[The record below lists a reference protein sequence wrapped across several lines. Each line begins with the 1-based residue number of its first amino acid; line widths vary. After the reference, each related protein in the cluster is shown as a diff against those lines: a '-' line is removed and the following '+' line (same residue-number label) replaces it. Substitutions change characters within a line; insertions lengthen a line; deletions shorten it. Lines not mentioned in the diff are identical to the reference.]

1 LQPRIELPI
10 SLSLR
15 RHLRIALQYA
25 VAAALVAAS
34 ALAPALACPPLAEG
48 RGTEELYR
56 HIGRAEALRNGVPFA
71 LVDAVMSVESGYDPL
86 ARGGVGEIGLM
97 QVMPATAALMG
108 FEGSPAGL
116 AEPAT
121 NIAYGTRYLA
131 QAWRLA
137 GGDICTTVMKYR
149 AGHGEK
155 RFSARSVSYCNRV
168 RAHLER
174 AAFPTGSEALKP
186 PVRLAAL
193 SEETAPRARE
203 RSSRKADCFR
213 RVVQPGRRFGACIP
227 RSVLAKKGLL
237 RSG

>member
-1 LQPRIELPI
+1 M
-10 SLSLR
+10 R
-15 RHLRIALQYA
+15 RHLRTAPLKIV
-25 VAAALVAAS
+25 VAALIAAS
-34 ALAPALACPPLAEG
+34 ALAPALARPSFVEG
-48 RGTEELYR
+48 RGGEELYR
-56 HIGRAEALRNGVPFA
+56 HIGRTEALHNGVPFA
-71 LVDAVMSVESGYDPL
+71 LVDAVMWVESGYDPR

-97 QVMPATAALMG
+97 QVLPATAALMG
-108 FEGSPAGL
+108 FEGSLAKL

-149 AGHGEK
+149 AGHGSTH
-155 RFSARSVSYCNRV
+155 FSARSVSYCNRV
-168 RAHLER
+168 RMHLER
-174 AAFPTGSEALKP
+174 AAFPAGSGAPKP

-193 SEETAPRARE
+193 SAEAATQARE
-203 RSSRKADCFR
+203 RLSRKSSCFR

-237 RSG
+237 RNG